1 MKRNWVKHSIDD
13 RSVTKREFL
22 SRHDQEMRI
31 SYVQQQYLVDNKVFS
46 LGQIH
51 SYEKRNLLTA
61 VKYRGRK
68 YFKKSEVSALIG

>member
-1 MKRNWVKHSIDD
+1 MKRNQVKHFIND
-13 RSVTKREFL
+13 RPVTKKEFL
-22 SRHDQEMRI
+22 HRDDQEMRT
-31 SYVQQQYLVDNKVFS
+31 SVQQQYLVKNKVFT

-68 YFKKSEVSALIG
+68 YFKKSDVSALVG